1 VRPVALVGL
10 AAIIAVAIEVAVF
23 VAVVK
28 LVGLPWALAAL
39 IVLSV
44 VGGWLVPRQ
53 GIRAWR
59 RFRAAAAA
67 GNPPGRQ
74 VTDGL
79 VGLIGALLL
88 AVPGFVSALAG
99 MALLVPPLRWYARDR
114 LERSVER
121 RTSSAVAGNLFGP
134 RQVRV
139 RRGRASRSAGRGAG
153 PTGQPPVAEPAE
165 PTGPTGP
172 TEPIEPTRPS
182 TAEPTRPGPAQAPP
196 AIEGE
201 VIEGEII
208 DKP

>member
-10 AAIIAVAIEVAVF
+10 AAIVVVAVEVAVF

-28 LVGLPWALAAL
+28 LVGLPWALGAL
-39 IVLSV
+39 VALCVI
-44 VGGWLVPRQ
+44 GGWLVPRQ

-59 RFRAAAAA
+59 RFRAAAQA

-88 AVPGFVSALAG
+88 AVPGFVSAVVGA
-99 MALLVPPLRWYARDR
+99 ALLVPPLRWYARDR
-114 LERSVER
+114 IERSVER

-134 RQVRV
+134 RRVRV
-139 RRGRASRSAGRGAG
+139 RRGRAGG
-153 PTGQPPVAEPAE
+153 PTTGPAAGEPPVAEP
-165 PTGPTGP
+165 PPRNGP
-172 TEPIEPTRPS
+172 
-182 TAEPTRPGPAQAPP
+182 PP

-201 VIEGEII
+201 IV
-208 DKP
+208 DRP